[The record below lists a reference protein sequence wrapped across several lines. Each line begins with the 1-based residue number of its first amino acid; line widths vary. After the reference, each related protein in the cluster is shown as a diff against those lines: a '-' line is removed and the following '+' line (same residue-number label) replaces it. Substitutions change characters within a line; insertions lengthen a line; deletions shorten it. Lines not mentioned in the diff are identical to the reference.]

1 MDQHTGKTITFSSD
15 TQKRYYDEVILPGYE
30 SGKIVDYD
38 LQRRYILQDSFNR
51 NGITIR
57 RIDYVADYWVKYS
70 DGHEEVRDTKGSRR
84 YADPVAKLKRKMF
97 WARYPDIDYEWIYRD
112 RKGNWVIWEDYRKG
126 KMENES

>member
-15 TQKRYYDEVILPGYE
+15 TQKKYYDEVILPGYE

-70 DGHEEVRDTKGSRR
+70 DGHEEVRDTKGSGR

-97 WARYPDIDYEWIYRD
+97 WARYPDIDYEWIYKD